1 MNFFPHHVTLWYTH
15 GPGCGSTN
23 VAAQAAESMRVEACA
38 ALANCAAAL
47 AEDLQIASAA
57 YKATDKEQRDVINH
71 EMQM

>member
-23 VAAQAAESMRVEACA
+23 VAAQRAEGKRAEACA
-38 ALANCAAAL
+38 ALVNCAAAL

-57 YKATDKEQRDVINH
+57 YKATDKEQRDVINQ
-71 EMQM
+71 EMQV